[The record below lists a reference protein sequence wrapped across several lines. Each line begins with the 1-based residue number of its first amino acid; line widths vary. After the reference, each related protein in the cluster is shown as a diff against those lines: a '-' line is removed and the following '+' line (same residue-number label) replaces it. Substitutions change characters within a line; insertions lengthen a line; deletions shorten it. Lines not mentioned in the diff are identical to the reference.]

1 MKSNTA
7 TLSNAPSHRASR
19 ASQRTCDAIIAGT
32 LFDDLDTVASELYRA
47 LQYNHITVWMNADA
61 QILYQPAH
69 IVPDVAAGWIAGTYS
84 MGVGATE
91 IAEDLLQLKAER
103 RSTGMLDD

>member
-7 TLSNAPSHRASR
+7 VRSNLPSQRSR
-19 ASQRTCDAIIAGT
+19 AAQRTCDAIIAGT

-69 IVPDVAAGWIAGTYS
+69 LQPDVTAGWIAGTYTI
-84 MGVGATE
+84 GVGATE
-91 IAEDLLQLKAER
+91 IAEDLLLLKAER